1 MARRTKIK
9 VVTITRGRDSKTGKF
24 IPIKTAKKRKA
35 TATVD
40 NMKRIITD

>member
-1 MARRTKIK
+1 MTKRTKVK
-9 VVTITRGRDSKTGKF
+9 VVKITRGRDSKTGQF

-40 NMKRIITD
+40 NMKRIIID